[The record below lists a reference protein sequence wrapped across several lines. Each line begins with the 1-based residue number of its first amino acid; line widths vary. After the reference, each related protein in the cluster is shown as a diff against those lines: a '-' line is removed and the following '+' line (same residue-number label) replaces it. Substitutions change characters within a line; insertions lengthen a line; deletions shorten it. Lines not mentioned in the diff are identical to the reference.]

1 MRRVVAVVFYGT
13 IRRLKRRII
22 MSGEPLQ
29 EWSDSI
35 LDSNPD
41 HTYTGTHVQDAGYM
55 IAMVYIAQLYGYKKR
70 PFNCYI
76 RC

>member
-22 MSGEPLQ
+22 MSGETQSLIR
-29 EWSDSI
+29 I
-35 LDSNPD
+35 LN
-41 HTYTGTHVQDAGYM
+41 HTYTGTRVQDAGYM